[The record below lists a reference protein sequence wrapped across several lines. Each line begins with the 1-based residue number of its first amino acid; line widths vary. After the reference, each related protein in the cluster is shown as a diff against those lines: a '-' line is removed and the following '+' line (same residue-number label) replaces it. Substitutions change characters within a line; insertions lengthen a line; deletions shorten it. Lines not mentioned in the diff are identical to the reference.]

1 MKFSELGGKE
11 IVNLS
16 DGCRLGMVAESDLL
30 IDEKTGK
37 IKALLVPDIKSGF
50 SIFSDKDFI
59 EIPWEAVKKI
69 GNDMI
74 IIELDSN
81 HYGNNSLYL

>member
-16 DGCRLGMVAESDLL
+16 DGARLGMVAESDLL

-37 IKALLVPDIKSGF
+37 IKALLVPDIKSRF
-50 SIFSDKDFI
+50 SIFSEKDFM
-59 EIPWEAVKKI
+59 EIPWDCVKKI

-81 HYGNNSLYL
+81 QYGNNSLYI

>member
-11 IVNLS
+11 ILNIT
-16 DGCRLGMVAESDLL
+16 DGCRLGIIAESDLL

-37 IKALLVPDIKSGF
+37 IKALLVPDIKSHF
-50 SIFSDKDFI
+50 SIFSDRDFL
-59 EIPWEAVKKI
+59 EIPWDCVKKI

-74 IIELDSN
+74 IIELEN
-81 HYGNNSLYL
+81 FNYNNNYYL

>member
-1 MKFSELGGKE
+1 MRFSELGGKE
-11 IVNLS
+11 IVNIS

-37 IKALLVPDIKSGF
+37 IKALLVPDIKSSF
-50 SIFSDKDFI
+50 SIFSDRNFI
-59 EIPWEAVKKI
+59 EIPWECVKKV

-74 IIELDSN
+74 IIELNSN
-81 HYGNNSLYL
+81 QYGDNGLYL